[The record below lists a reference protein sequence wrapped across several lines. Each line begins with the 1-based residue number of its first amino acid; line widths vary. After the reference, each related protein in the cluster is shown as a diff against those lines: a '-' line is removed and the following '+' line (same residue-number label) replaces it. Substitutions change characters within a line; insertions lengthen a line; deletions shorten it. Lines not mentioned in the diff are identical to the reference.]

1 MIMTINKGLQKGLA
15 AVEFAIALP
24 LIALIALAVTELGR
38 GLYHYNTLSKAV
50 HDGARFLADD
60 IFIELPF
67 SDVPTILRN
76 NTSLVTQTKNLVV
89 SGDVDGGTALLKG
102 LDIGTVTVGSVP
114 VTMSDG
120 SVDNHIVVT
129 ATYTFPSLLFPDL
142 SVLGYSMSPTFT
154 VTAVERALKI

>member
-1 MIMTINKGLQKGLA
+1 MAIKQGRQKGLA
-15 AVEFAIALP
+15 TVEFAIALP

-60 IFIELPF
+60 IFIEQPF
-67 SDVPTILRN
+67 SDVPTILASN
-76 NTSLVTQTKNLVV
+76 ATLVGQTKNLVV

-102 LDIGTVTVGSVP
+102 LTTGNVTVGSVP

-120 SVDNHIVVT
+120 GIDNHIVVT
-129 ATYTFPSLLFPDL
+129 ATYTFPTLLFPDL